1 MIDVLRFWLIV
12 QFFAL
17 AALPLAWRL
26 LRALPSRGYVL
37 AKPLGLLLVTY
48 LLWMGGSFGLLR
60 NSVGGILLC
69 WLLVLILSLWVGRDG
84 WRKSVSSSTQGADR
98 PLFVWLRVHW
108 RLVAATEVLFLVAL
122 GFWAFVRS
130 YSPEITTAGGEKFM
144 ELTFLNGILRSDRF
158 PPLDP
163 WLSGY
168 TISYY
173 YFGYIM
179 LAALTQLSG
188 LAPSVAFNVGLATW
202 FALTLAT
209 AFGVTFDMVAA
220 LVRSPSVRGSLE
232 QARQRAD
239 SGAALA
245 GGLLGALFVAVV
257 SNLEGFL
264 ESMQGLGLGSL
275 AFWRWL
281 DIKDLNCLDGPAYT
295 VQVANC
301 PQASGIMPE
310 RFFWWWRASRVI
322 TDRDLMGNAVEIID
336 EFPFFSFLLGD
347 MHPHVL
353 GLPFVLLAVGLALAL
368 LLGVREPVA
377 SGKSEWQWGGTW

>member
-12 QFFAL
+12 QLFAL

-26 LRALPSRGYVL
+26 LGALPSRGYVL

-48 LLWMGGSFGLLR
+48 LLWMGGSLGLLR

-69 WLLVLILSLWVGRDG
+69 WLLVLVVSLWVGRDG
-84 WRKSVSSSTQGADR
+84 WRKSVSSSTQEAGR
-98 PLFVWLRVHW
+98 PLFAWLRMHW
-108 RLVAATEVLFLVAL
+108 RLVVATEVLFLVAL

-168 TISYY
+168 AISYY

-202 FALTLAT
+202 FALTVTA

-220 LVRSPSVRGSLE
+220 WCVHRPCVDLWNRRGNGPTAALRWLAACWARCLWPSSATWKAFSSRCRAWGWDRWPSGAGWISRISIAWTARPIRCRSPTARKLPASCRSVLLVV
-232 QARQRAD
+232 ARQPGHHRP
-239 SGAALA
+239 
-245 GGLLGALFVAVV
+245 
-257 SNLEGFL
+257 
-264 ESMQGLGLGSL
+264 
-275 AFWRWL
+275 
-281 DIKDLNCLDGPAYT
+281 GPAGE
-295 VQVANC
+295 C
-301 PQASGIMPE
+301 
-310 RFFWWWRASRVI
+310 R
-322 TDRDLMGNAVEIID
+322 RDY
-336 EFPFFSFLLGD
+336 
-347 MHPHVL
+347 
-353 GLPFVLLAVGLALAL
+353 
-368 LLGVREPVA
+368 R
-377 SGKSEWQWGGTW
+377 

>member
-1 MIDVLRFWLIV
+1 M
-12 QFFAL
+12 
-17 AALPLAWRL
+17 AWRL
-26 LRALPSRGYVL
+26 LGALPSRGYVL

-48 LLWMGGSFGLLR
+48 LLWMGGSLGLLR

-84 WRKSVSSSTQGADR
+84 WRKSVSASTQEAGR
-98 PLFVWLRVHW
+98 PLFAWLRVQW
-108 RLVAATEVLFLVAL
+108 RLVVVTEVLFLVAL

-168 TISYY
+168 AISYY

-202 FALTLAT
+202 FALTLTT

-368 LLGVREPVA
+368 LLGVRSQMHEVPER
-377 SGKSEWQWGGTW
+377 SGVEVEMDMRTP

>member
-1 MIDVLRFWLIV
+1 M
-12 QFFAL
+12 
-17 AALPLAWRL
+17 
-26 LRALPSRGYVL
+26 
-37 AKPLGLLLVTY
+37 
-48 LLWMGGSFGLLR
+48 
-60 NSVGGILLC
+60 
-69 WLLVLILSLWVGRDG
+69 
-84 WRKSVSSSTQGADR
+84 
-98 PLFVWLRVHW
+98 
-108 RLVAATEVLFLVAL
+108 AL

-168 TISYY
+168 AISYY

-179 LAALTQLSG
+179 LAALTQFSG

-202 FALTLAT
+202 FALTVTRPLAWPST
-209 AFGVTFDMVAA
+209 WWRPWCVPRLCAD
-220 LVRSPSVRGSLE
+220 LVE

-301 PQASGIMPE
+301 PQAAGIMPE

-322 TDRDLMGNAVEIID
+322 TDRDLLGNAVEVID

-368 LLGVREPVA
+368 LLEFGRE
-377 SGKSEWQWGGTW
+377 